1 MPRFL
6 LMLRSDENPAAGA
19 PPQELYE
26 AIGKSAQQWAEE
38 GVLLDTGGLAPS
50 NTGTRVHLAGG
61 EITATSGPFQDT
73 QSVTAYAIIQVDSAA
88 QAVDRATQ
96 FLELHRQH
104 WPEWEGA
111 SEVRQIFGPDDTQPA
126 P

>member
-1 MPRFL
+1 MSRFL

-26 AIGKSAQQWAEE
+26 AIGQSAQEWAAE
-38 GVLLDTGGLAPS
+38 GVLLDTGGLAPT
-50 NTGTRVHLAGG
+50 NAGTRIHLACG
-61 EITATSGPFQDT
+61 EITANTGPFHDKEP
-73 QSVTAYAIIQVDSAA
+73 VTAYAIIQVDSPA

-104 WPEWEGA
+104 WPEWEGT
-111 SEVRQIFGPDDTQPA
+111 SEVRQIFGPDNA
-126 P
+126 